1 MDLEFTES
9 TVDDWMVIHAS
20 GEVDLHTATDLSDR
34 LLAAIDNGTTQ
45 LVVDLTDIGFIDSTG
60 LGALVAAHNG
70 ATEHG
75 VSMHVVCPS
84 ERLLKLFRITGLHE
98 VFAIYPSVA
107 QAVGEHSNG
116 MPSTAG

>member
-9 TVDDWMVIHAS
+9 TVDAWMIVHAR
-20 GEVDLHTATDLSDR
+20 GEVDLHSASDLSDR
-34 LLAAIDNGTTQ
+34 LLAAIDNGTPQ
-45 LVVDLTDIGFIDSTG
+45 LVIDLTEIAFIDSTG

-70 ATEHG
+70 ATERG
-75 VSMHVVCPS
+75 ISMHVVCPS

-107 QAVGEHSNG
+107 EAVGEVSNG
-116 MPSTAG
+116 MPSAAG